1 MGKTNRPTFLT
12 PELGEN
18 IGEMEKWVFTL
29 RVRAALAFFKPKPE
43 HVEDGFVEFKELNV
57 QYLKFREKY
66 VCSRPEV

>member
-1 MGKTNRPTFLT
+1 MGFY
-12 PELGEN
+12 
-18 IGEMEKWVFTL
+18 I
-29 RVRAALAFFKPKPE
+29 RVRAALAFFKLKPE

>member
-12 PELGEN
+12 PELVEN
-18 IGEMEKWVFTL
+18 IGEMGFYIKSACGL
-29 RVRAALAFFKPKPE
+29 GIFKPKPE
-43 HVEDGFVEFKELNV
+43 YVEDGFVEFKELNV